1 MIPDSIH
8 RRKVYK
14 SLSSSTCFSFHK
26 IFSPN
31 KFKKK
36 NVEWK
41 SHGRN
46 SLVYGPTK
54 RKKHHKMF
62 RKRKERKNRQMF

>member
-14 SLSSSTCFSFHK
+14 EHSSSTCFSFHK
-26 IFSPN
+26 KKTVICPIT
-31 KFKKK
+31 KFKKN
-36 NVEWK
+36 NVEWN
-41 SHGRN
+41 SYRRN

-54 RKKHHKMF
+54 SREI
-62 RKRKERKNRQMF
+62 KERKNR